1 MRLMDDCTIGGLNGA
16 CGVSERLRVHA
27 VDEMAAY
34 IAWCLTNLKGHQCKK
49 WWGKRMTCKM
59 LTTQYGIIPRTET
72 CLRLAVWN
80 PELGRVQ
87 LLGANALPFGAIG
100 SVSAFLR
107 VTMAVWYIGVRGLR
121 LCWTSFFDDYTML
134 SKRLTS
140 RSAALAAESL
150 FEMLGIDFARDG
162 KKAVEWNTKV
172 KTLGVVIDLK
182 PLSGA
187 GDSCTGSMS
196 FLVSWNSFCRAGTC
210 HKKTLNV

>member
-1 MRLMDDCTIGGLNGA
+1 
-16 CGVSERLRVHA
+16 
-27 VDEMAAY
+27 
-34 IAWCLTNLKGHQCKK
+34 
-49 WWGKRMTCKM
+49 MTCGM
-59 LTTQYGIIPRTET
+59 LTTQYGIHPSDRDL
-72 CLRLAVWN
+72 LRLAVWN

-107 VTMAVWYIGVRGLR
+107 VAMAVWYIGVRGLR

-162 KKAVEWNTKV
+162 QKGCGMEHKSK
-172 KTLGVVIDLK
+172 D
-182 PLSGA
+182 SGGRHRPQA
-187 GDSCTGSMS
+187 AQWGGDSCTGSMS